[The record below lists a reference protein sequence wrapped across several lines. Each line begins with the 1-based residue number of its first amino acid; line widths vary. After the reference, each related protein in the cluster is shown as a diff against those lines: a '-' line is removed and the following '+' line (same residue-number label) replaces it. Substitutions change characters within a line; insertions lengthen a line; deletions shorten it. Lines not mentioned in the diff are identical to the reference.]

1 MVLPTD
7 IPTMMV
13 VALAQV
19 VSLEVLEAFE
29 PLGAAVRLEVGAEVR
44 RQEATG
50 GGGDD
55 G

>member
-29 PLGAAVRLEVGAEVR
+29 PLGAAERLGVGAEVR
-44 RQEATG
+44 RREETG
-50 GGGDD
+50 DGGDD
-55 G
+55 C